1 MTPQLPW
8 WAKTTVYQIYPRSY
22 QDTNQDGIG
31 DLQGIISRLDYIQD
45 LGFETIWIS
54 PFFASPQEDFGY
66 DVSDYYSIAPE
77 FGTLADT
84 EDLINEVHRR
94 DMRILFDLIMNHTS
108 IQHPWFQES
117 RSSRDNPKSDWYIWR
132 DGKGR
137 RPPNNWKAIPGGS
150 GWHYDEKRG
159 QYYFASF
166 LPFQPDLNLRNPAV
180 KGAMFDVIRF
190 WLEKGVDG
198 FRLDIFH
205 SIWKDEQF
213 RDNPFS
219 MQLMPTKDM
228 KGGFFQR
235 WDFNLNQPGA
245 FDLAKEIRKLV
256 DEYSPSRMLVGEL
269 FGDDETLKR
278 YLGENL
284 DGLHLVFLWD
294 LMDLKMEA
302 SFFKGVLCHYE
313 TCYPPPYTPVYVFG
327 NHDSKR
333 LISKIGADIHKAKL
347 LTLFQ
352 LTVRG
357 VPVVYFGEE
366 IGMEEKKIAAKNAL
380 DPIGRRYKWAPEFL
394 LSLVDFSVNRDGCR
408 TPMQWG
414 DGVNAGFCEQGASP
428 WLPLHENYQS
438 VNVNTAIA
446 DEDSLWHVYRNLLRI
461 RKSSQAL
468 QDGTLHL
475 IEEPEIS
482 EDLLAYCRE
491 HHEESIL
498 VLINFGNRPSKFH
511 NTTDC
516 KNALFSVGFDRPS
529 DMESVTLPPYSGI
542 VLSDK

>member
-137 RPPNNWKAIPGGS
+137 RPPNNWKAIPGGP

-245 FDLAKEIRKLV
+245 FELAKEIRKLF

-438 VNVNTAIA
+438 VNVNAAIA

-482 EDLLAYCRE
+482 EDLLAYRRE

-498 VLINFGNRPSKFH
+498 VLINFGNRPNKFH